1 MQDHTSF
8 HVAPPMQETPVTHRP
23 SERQI
28 TRKNLFSSLL
38 IGLMLG
44 IVAGTPIGWFT
55 HRIYAQQRTAQ
66 VLLCR
71 QQNFGLTEADLQTRC
86 GKSY

>member
-1 MQDHTSF
+1 MS
-8 HVAPPMQETPVTHRP
+8 PMQRTPVTNRP

-28 TRKNLFSSLL
+28 TRKNLLSSLL
-38 IGLMLG
+38 IGFVLG
-44 IVAGTPIGWFT
+44 VVAGTPIGWFT

-71 QQNFGLTEADLQTRC
+71 QQSFGLAEADLQARC
-86 GKSY
+86 GTPY